1 MLLETML
8 ASAVLPAALDIV
20 KSVGQAISRK
30 FIGVSVDDE
39 IKLRNADVS
48 RMQALAALDNP
59 YGTPSQWVIN
69 LRASFRYIAAGVS
82 IIIGSCIIA
91 YGLSIQQKELAMLGL
106 DLISIPYS
114 FTFGERLWM
123 GLKGTK

>member
-1 MLLETML
+1 MI
-8 ASAVLPAALDIV
+8 ASALLPAGLDIL
-20 KSVGQAISRK
+20 KSVGQAVGRK
-30 FIGVSVDDE
+30 FFGMSVDDE
-39 IKLRNADVS
+39 IKIKNADVS

-59 YGTPSQWVIN
+59 YGTPSQWVID

-82 IIIGSCIIA
+82 ILIGAAIIA
-91 YGLSIQQKELAMLGL
+91 YGVYIKDKEFGMLGL

-123 GLKGTK
+123 GLKGSK